1 MLPTF
6 SPRRSRQAYRPGRLP
21 AKHASATPAGTN
33 GRRNGQPNNYPAQG
47 SNRNWHHPRAKTLS
61 RGVMASAV
69 VFESTAAQAV
79 GPCSLLASVTAPG
92 GRRFVHDNFAKAG
105 TLRLQFLPEPFRHFF
120 NRWVLQSFDVVE
132 ISVVQHFQ
140 ERFHRVANFRVVV
153 NPSGFWI
160 DIAFHGNFDLKTVSM
175 HAPAFMTLR
184 RFRQNLRCFKSK

>member
-1 MLPTF
+1 
-6 SPRRSRQAYRPGRLP
+6 
-21 AKHASATPAGTN
+21 
-33 GRRNGQPNNYPAQG
+33 
-47 SNRNWHHPRAKTLS
+47 
-61 RGVMASAV
+61 MASAV

-140 ERFHRVANFRVVV
+140 ERFHRVADIRMVID
-153 NPSGFWI
+153 PACFWV
-160 DIAFHGNFDLKTVSM
+160 DIAFHRDFDLKTVSM
-175 HAPAFMTLR
+175 HATAFMSLGCIG
-184 RFRQNLRCFKSK
+184 QSLRCFKREIFRQSCADQSNSALRRAPDELVHLTLKTNVQFVGQNPFHDFAWIDPAENR